1 MRKILSREE
10 IRSLDQTACEQALED
25 WLQDP
30 IIDQDIRNNPELW
43 ALTDQIADAICYL
56 QDHRARLI
64 METNLARAAEVSL
77 AVRRKNAADRDIEE
91 DID

>member
-1 MRKILSREE
+1 MRPILSRED
-10 IRSLDQTACEQALED
+10 IRNLDAEACERELEA

-43 ALTDQIADAICYL
+43 ALCDAIANVICYL

-77 AVRRKNAADRDIEE
+77 AVRRKSAADRESAE
-91 DID
+91 DRD